1 MKTSVAVNP
10 SNRFRELTKDI
21 NSLTNFL
28 GVDCMAPILKFN
40 YRTWTTIF
48 AIVSYT
54 AFAVFSVVNNG
65 GDLVES
71 LKASSMLGG
80 LVHGL
85 GKFLTCLLKQQDM
98 RNLTLFTRSIYEEY
112 EKRGIPYC
120 TALNTNIDKLIG
132 SIRVIRNG
140 YFVTFIIMTFLPLA
154 RLIYDGTRVTAMQY
168 VIPGVPL
175 ESNIGYT
182 VTYFVQL
189 ISMVVTAVGFYGGDL
204 FVFLGLTQILTF
216 ADLMQLKIDELNE
229 SLEDKAQSR
238 ALLPVGSQIAGEEK
252 RHHLLLEIIKW
263 HQLFTEY
270 EVFYIFNNYSMHQ
283 FMNFSYCRTVNAIYH
298 ELIATQV
305 LSMGISMM
313 ISFSINL
320 SGFNLSLATFF
331 VISAYSM
338 SIYCFLGTKLEFG
351 YDQIYESICNV
362 AWYELSVDQRKLFGV
377 MLRESQHP
385 PTIQI
390 LGVMSLS
397 VKTALQIV
405 KLMYSVS
412 MMMMNRS

>member
-1 MKTSVAVNP
+1 MKSPVAVNP

-28 GVDCMAPILKFN
+28 GVDVMAPSLQFN

-54 AFAVFSVVNNG
+54 AFAVFSAVNNG

-85 GKFLTCLLKQQDM
+85 GKFLTCLLKQQGM

-112 EKRGIPYC
+112 EKRGILYR
-120 TALNTNIDKLIG
+120 TALNTNIDKLLG
-132 SIRVIRNG
+132 FMGFIRNG
-140 YFVTFIIMTFLPLA
+140 YFITFFIMTFLPLA
-154 RLIYDGTRVTAMQY
+154 RLMYDGTRVTAMQY
-168 VIPGVPL
+168 VIPGLPL
-175 ESNIGYT
+175 ESNFGYT

-189 ISMVVTAVGFYGGDL
+189 ISMVVTAVGFYAGDL

-216 ADLMQLKIDELNE
+216 ADLMQLKVDELND
-229 SLEDKAQSR
+229 SLEDKAKSR
-238 ALLPVGSQIAGEEK
+238 AALPVGFQIAGEEE
-252 RHHLLLEIIKW
+252 RHFLLLEIIKW
-263 HQLFTEY
+263 HQLFTD
-270 EVFYIFNNYSMHQ
+270 
-283 FMNFSYCRTVNAIYH
+283 YCRTVNAIYY

-305 LSMGISMM
+305 LTMGISMM

-320 SGFNLSLATFF
+320 SGFNLSLAVFF

-351 YDQIYESICNV
+351 YDKVYESICNV
-362 AWYELSVDQRKLFGV
+362 NWYELSVDQRKLFAHV
-377 MLRESQHP
+377 LRESQHP

-405 KLMYSVS
+405 KLMYSAS